1 MADTSEHRL
10 TDGVSVG
17 AIKAFLADL
26 KKEFPDTY
34 TEMTTED
41 ACKQLVVPR
50 TQQDNCAYVEQL
62 RKQSPHE
69 HVGKATV
76 FVSHAWRYKIADVL
90 NVLLEFAEEQRV
102 RKEDS
107 KPVFFWFDLFM
118 NNQNANITANLPQE
132 WWSTTFKESI
142 ANIGRVLLVLM
153 PWRDPVPLTRAWCL
167 WEIFC
172 GVSNEGTEVSI
183 RLPKSE
189 ESELEAAIRESSKS
203 VMDTLVL
210 VQAQRAEAFNP
221 RDKDMIFEAIQNGVG
236 FGALNQAVKDQ
247 LRAWCL
253 SKMVAA
259 VEAMQA
265 RGEDKT
271 EVFAGLCNHVGIVL
285 NEFSEH
291 DRAIAYY
298 QRALAIW
305 LHTEGVKGLNVAAV
319 HNNLGVAYNSKGK
332 LDKAVQHH
340 EQALAINVEMLGET
354 HPSTA
359 DTYNNLGSGYYCKG
373 EYDRAIAYYKK
384 DLAITVETL
393 GKTHPNTAACY
404 GSLGGAYY
412 SKGDYDTAIEYSKMA
427 NEVFV
432 EALGEKHPRTA
443 DTYSSMGNAYADKR
457 QYDLAVDCYEKSLEI
472 RVEVLGQQHT
482 KTADVHNNL
491 GVVFKSK
498 GEYDRAIASYEKA
511 LAIRMEILGERHPH
525 TADSYNNI
533 GLAYA
538 DKGEYDRAIAYYTK
552 ALEIGVEVLGEKH
565 PSIADSYNNMGNA
578 HAGIGE
584 CDRAIGWYER
594 ALAIKV
600 DMLGEKHPSTAQTY
614 NNVAEAYRNQGKYDT
629 AIAYHEK
636 SLDIKV
642 ALLGEKHPSTA
653 DSYNNMGNAYADKG
667 EHDMAIDCYEKALA
681 IKLEV
686 LGEKHPS
693 TTMTR
698 GNIGLLHEKRS
709 NKERVDSGTAAVDS
723 AYPNTRKVARNLRR
737 IRGDSDGGDSEHD
750 NGVQQQDTG
759 SDQVQALA
767 GQQDEADEADERQG
781 CSSQQPL
788 VGWLQKRGRRRAAF
802 RPCWCKLDDSHFAYS
817 KSAARPPKRR
827 ISLLDVLSAELA
839 QDNSELH
846 VAVPGRTFIFRSD
859 DRSDTTL
866 AEWCRAI
873 NNCLNE

>member
-17 AIKAFLADL
+17 AIRAFLADL

-34 TEMTTED
+34 TKMTTED

-50 TQQDNCAYVEQL
+50 TQQDNCAYVDLL

-107 KPVFFWFDLFM
+107 QPVFFWFDLFM
-118 NNQNANITANLPQE
+118 NNQNANVTANLPQE

-259 VEAMQA
+259 VEAMRA
-265 RGEDKT
+265 RGEDET
-271 EVFAGLCNHVGIVL
+271 RAFAELCNQVGLVL
-285 NEFSEH
+285 DDFGEH
-291 DRAIAYY
+291 DGAIAYY
-298 QRALAIW
+298 ETALPILLRTEGENGENVAALYNNLGTAYSSKGEYDLATQYYEQDLAITVGVLGEKHPNTGMTYNNLGSAYSSKGDYDRAIECFQKALAI
-305 LHTEGVKGLNVAAV
+305 TAET
-319 HNNLGVAYNSKGK
+319 
-332 LDKAVQHH
+332 
-340 EQALAINVEMLGET
+340 LGEK
-354 HPSTA
+354 HQSTA
-359 DTYNNLGSGYYCKG
+359 DTYNNLGGAYRCMG
-373 EYDRAIAYYKK
+373 EYDMAI
-384 DLAITVETL
+384 
-393 GKTHPNTAACY
+393 P
-404 GSLGGAYY
+404 
-412 SKGDYDTAIEYSKMA
+412 
-427 NEVFV
+427 F
-432 EALGEKHPRTA
+432 
-443 DTYSSMGNAYADKR
+443 
-457 QYDLAVDCYEKSLEI
+457 
-472 RVEVLGQQHT
+472 
-482 KTADVHNNL
+482 
-491 GVVFKSK
+491 
-498 GEYDRAIASYEKA
+498 YEKA
-511 LAIRMEILGERHPH
+511 LAIKVEKLGEKHPS
-525 TADSYNNI
+525 TAASYGNL

-538 DKGEYDRAIAYYTK
+538 DKGEYDRAISYHGLAK
-552 ALEIGVEVLGEKH
+552 EVFVETLGEKH
-565 PSIADSYNNMGNA
+565 PHTADSCNN
-578 HAGIGE
+578 
-584 CDRAIGWYER
+584 
-594 ALAIKV
+594 
-600 DMLGEKHPSTAQTY
+600 LG
-614 NNVAEAYRNQGKYDT
+614 VAYKNEGKYDE
-629 AIAYHEK
+629 AI
-636 SLDIKV
+636 
-642 ALLGEKHPSTA
+642 
-653 DSYNNMGNAYADKG
+653 
-667 EHDMAIDCYEKALA
+667 EHYEKALA
-681 IKLEV
+681 IRTEA
-686 LGEKHPS
+686 LGENHPS
-693 TTMTR
+693 TATSYF
-698 GNIGLLHEKRS
+698 NLGLLHDECG
-709 NKERVDSGTAAVDS
+709 NKEQAHACVQQALGVFEAMLGPDH
-723 AYPNTRKVARNLRR
+723 PNTRKVARNLRR
-737 IRGDSDGGDSEHD
+737 IRGDSDSGDSEHD
-750 NGVQQQDTG
+750 DGDAQQEDTG

-767 GQQDEADEADERQG
+767 SQQDEADEADERQG

-802 RPCWCKLDDSHFAYS
+802 RPCWCKLDDSHFAYG

-846 VAVPGRTFIFRSD
+846 VAVPKRTFIFRSD